1 MAALRSAS
9 ALVKAG
15 HRFYSL
21 DLAMLAIGMIVIFLA
36 VLVGLNIFEHG
47 RAD

>member
-1 MAALRSAS
+1 
-9 ALVKAG
+9 
-15 HRFYSL
+15 
-21 DLAMLAIGMIVIFLA
+21 MLAIGMIVIFIA

>member
-1 MAALRSAS
+1 LRSAS
-9 ALVKAG
+9 ALAKAG
-15 HRFYSL
+15 HRLYAL
-21 DLAMLAIGMIVIFLA
+21 DPAMFAIGLIVIFLA